1 MASPAPTMTRA
12 SDLYLKKTVQ
22 DLFSLKGR
30 VTVITGG
37 ARGIG
42 LAMAVACA
50 EAGSDI
56 AAIDLL
62 DTPHE
67 HFKKLENDYGVKVKL
82 YKSDVTK
89 FDVLEATFKQIVK
102 DFGHIN
108 GLITAAGVCPDQPF
122 VERPAASV
130 EKTFQINT
138 LGTYFPAQLV
148 ARQIIS
154 QDAGQ
159 REPKG
164 GSMIFIASTAARM
177 ASKGQFTSDYCAS
190 KGAVAALATQL
201 GCELAEKK
209 IRVNTISPGYTATDM
224 TLSLSDTRPGLLEI
238 FLSEPPLKRMADRVD
253 LKGAAVYL
261 LSDASAYMTGSDM
274 LIDGGF
280 CAGRT

>member
-1 MASPAPTMTRA
+1 MASPSPPGLGA
-12 SDLYLKKTVQ
+12 SDLYLKRTVQ

-50 EAGSDI
+50 EVGSDI

-62 DTPHE
+62 ETPHD

-82 YKSDVTK
+82 YRSDVTK
-89 FDVLEATFKQIVK
+89 YDVLEATFKQIVK
-102 DFGHIN
+102 DFGRID

-122 VERPAASV
+122 IERPAASV
-130 EKTFQINT
+130 ERTLQINT

-148 ARQIIS
+148 TKQIIS
-154 QDAGQ
+154 QDTGKE
-159 REPKG
+159 EPRG

-177 ASKGQFTSDYCAS
+177 ASKGQYTSDYCAS
-190 KGAVAALATQL
+190 KGAVTALATQL
-201 GCELAEKK
+201 SCELAEKK

-224 TLSLSDTRPGLLEI
+224 TLSISETRPGLMEI
-238 FLSEPPLKRMADRVD
+238 FLSEPPMKRMADRVD

-280 CAGRT
+280 HSGRT